1 MIVELGVGLLAVGAL
16 GYTIHWQRKRM
27 ELVKIHKKQ
36 IERLKWL
43 KRNLERDK
51 QMWLHNFGINIIS
64 LLFGKAEPEVS

>member
-1 MIVELGVGLLAVGAL
+1 MIVELGVGLIAVGAL

-43 KRNLERDK
+43 KRNLEREK
-51 QMWLHNFGINIIS
+51 
-64 LLFGKAEPEVS
+64 

>member
-36 IERLKWL
+36 MERLKWL
-43 KRNLERDK
+43 KRNLEREK
-51 QMWLHNFGINIIS
+51 QMKKRL
-64 LLFGKAEPEVS
+64 